1 MGVAAVGAGEVGTVG
16 AAMVGVEGT
25 GMGISILVTIT
36 ASELPETMGG
46 TGSGVLVVPT
56 MSPKIC

>member
-1 MGVAAVGAGEVGTVG
+1 
-16 AAMVGVEGT
+16 MVGVEGT